1 MWESMMGKSITR
13 NVSFRRPLLA
23 ARALSSAHALERRN
37 LDRQLFQS
45 AAHALQRRRLHGFDA
60 LEILERLVD
69 ARARDNDDAVAIA
82 NHHIARGDRHPAA
95 DDRQADRAGSAPLRR
110 IWRDAHG
117 ERRQPDGFEVV
128 EVADEAVG

>member
-60 LEILERLVD
+60 LEILERFIN
-69 ARARDNDDAVAIA
+69 ARAWDDNHAVAVA
-82 NHHIARGDRHPAA
+82 DHHIARGDRHAAA
-95 DDRQADRAGSAPLRR
+95 DDRHAGRGGAGPARR
-110 IWRDAHG
+110 
-117 ERRQPDGFEVV
+117 V
-128 EVADEAVG
+128 

>member
-23 ARALSSAHALERRN
+23 ARALSSAHALERRH

-45 AAHALQRRRLHGFDA
+45 AAHALQRRRLHGLDA
-60 LEILERLVD
+60 LEILKRFVD
-69 ARARDNDDAVAIA
+69 ARARDNDEAVAIA
-82 NHHIARGDRHPAA
+82 DYDSARGDRHTAA
-95 DDRQADRAGSAPLRR
+95 DDRQADRARSAPLRR

-117 ERRQPDGFEVV
+117 ESRKADGFEVV
-128 EVADEAVG
+128 EVAHKA